1 MSTIEQFSQFD
12 LDHWLRVKAER
23 SRLGIVR
30 QTESGR
36 QLPDHPL
43 VGRTLTDPET
53 GNSYVVESVKKQWLM
68 GWFLLA
74 TLNRNGSHLQC
85 VVENHSSISPDALRS
100 HRTFREMFAACL

>member
-1 MSTIEQFSQFD
+1 MSAIEQFSQFD
-12 LDHWLRVKAER
+12 TSHWMRVKAER

-30 QTESGR
+30 NTEAGKL
-36 QLPDHPL
+36 LPDHPL

-53 GNSYVVESVKKQWLM
+53 GNQYYVESVKKDWLQ

-85 VVENHSSISPDALRS
+85 VVENISSNSTDAIRS
-100 HRTFREMFAACL
+100 HFMFKEMFAACL